1 MGRIYE
7 DITQTIGKTP
17 MVKLSRIAKDLDVEI
32 IAKLEFFN
40 PCGSVKDRVGLAMIE
55 AAEKGGL
62 IKPGESIIVES
73 TSGNTG
79 IALASVC
86 AVKGYKLIIVM
97 PENMSDERKSLFEA
111 FGADLILTPAEEGM
125 KGAIKK
131 TEEMAM
137 QNPKVFVPQ
146 QFRNPANPAV
156 HRRTTGKEIWDDT
169 EGRVDMVVA
178 GVGTGGTITGIA
190 QYIKERKPSV
200 WIIAVEPAESA
211 VLSGES
217 PGPHKI
223 QGIGAGFIPQVLD
236 LELIDEIV
244 KISYSESI
252 QIAQKLARIEG
263 ILAGIS
269 SGAALCAALKI
280 ARKKEHKGKVIVV
293 ILPDTGERYTSTG
306 VFKLS
311 GESPG
316 PSIKLS

>member
-1 MGRIYE
+1 M
-7 DITQTIGKTP
+7 
-17 MVKLSRIAKDLDVEI
+17 
-32 IAKLEFFN
+32 
-40 PCGSVKDRVGLAMIE
+40 
-55 AAEKGGL
+55 
-62 IKPGESIIVES
+62 
-73 TSGNTG
+73 
-79 IALASVC
+79 
-86 AVKGYKLIIVM
+86 KGYKLIIVM

-252 QIAQKLARIEG
+252 QIAQKLARVEG

>member
-62 IKPGESIIVES
+62 IKPGESIIVEP

-252 QIAQKLARIEG
+252 QIAQKLARVEG